1 MLEVMPCMDPFFL
14 ECRAYGAILN
24 ERRKRNVKMNIALP
38 CYGYIELKEEDE
50 AVLKEK
56 GFDIR
61 DHDESGTGSSPKTTL
76 KAIVKMLA
84 EPERGITTRRPK
96 EILKGVK
103 ALNRIKVYN
112 RDLRLDN
119 FLNAQIVDFGSAWT
133 EPHVIMEAADE
144 EELEGFRKE
153 DLGLYDQMVEGKEF
167 NTTTRALFLPSNVNE
182 REAINQTTTDEGEAI
197 EKPPRYNLRSST
209 KLGNY

>member
-1 MLEVMPCMDPFFL
+1 MHDVVSCMDPFFS

-24 ERRKRNVKMNIALP
+24 ERRQRNVKMNIALP
-38 CYGYIELKEEDE
+38 CYGYIELKDEDE
-50 AVLKEK
+50 RALKEK

-61 DHDESGTGSSPKTTL
+61 NYDQPTAGSEPKTTL
-76 KAIVKMLA
+76 KAIVKKLA
-84 EPERGITTRRPK
+84 DPERGITTKRPN

-144 EELEGFRKE
+144 EELEDFRKE

-167 NTTTRALFLPSNVNE
+167 NTTTRALFQLPNVNE
-182 REAINQTTTDEGEAI
+182 GEAK
-197 EKPPRYNLRSST
+197 EQQPRYNLR
-209 KLGNY
+209 NRRN

>member
-1 MLEVMPCMDPFFL
+1 
-14 ECRAYGAILN
+14 
-24 ERRKRNVKMNIALP
+24 MNIALP

-50 AVLKEK
+50 AVLKQK
-56 GFDIR
+56 GFDVR
-61 DHDESGTGSSPKTTL
+61 DHDEPGTASKPQTTL

-84 EPERGITTRRPK
+84 EPECGITTRRPK

-103 ALNRIKVYN
+103 ALNKIKVYN

-133 EPHVIMEAADE
+133 EPHVIMEAANE
-144 EELEGFRKE
+144 KELKLFRSD

-167 NTTTRALFLPSNVNE
+167 NTTTRALFHQS
-182 REAINQTTTDEGEAI
+182 
-197 EKPPRYNLRSST
+197 PRYNLRNST
-209 KLGNY
+209 KLPIVE